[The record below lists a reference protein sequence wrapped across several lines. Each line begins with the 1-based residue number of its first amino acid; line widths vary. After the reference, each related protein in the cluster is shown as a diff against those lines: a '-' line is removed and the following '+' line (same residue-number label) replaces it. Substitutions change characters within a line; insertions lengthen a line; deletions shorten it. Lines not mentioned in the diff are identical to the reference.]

1 MDDRIRSL
9 RIARAAP
16 AASLLVAGCNEVQS
30 TLAPSG
36 PQAHHIAQLFWVMVA
51 GSAAIMLAVIML
63 TAIALFASARRRAF
77 LAGDAVILAGGLV
90 FPVVTLSALLVY
102 GLIVLGEGPEKTTV
116 APIRIEAAGELW
128 WWRVVY
134 RDEAGRR
141 VESANELRIPVGRT
155 VEIELSSDN
164 VIHSFWAPRL
174 AGKLDMIPG
183 RKTKLTLSAE
193 KAGVSRGQ
201 CAEYCGGVH
210 ALMAFNVV
218 AMPQQEYD
226 DWRSREFQP
235 AQKTATQETIDGEA
249 LFLSRGCGACHT
261 IRGTPAV
268 GRLGPDLTHV
278 GGRTSLGAATLAADD
293 VSIARWI
300 KHNQQI
306 KPGNLMPAYDI
317 FSDAELLALSRYLAS
332 LR

>member
-1 MDDRIRSL
+1 M
-9 RIARAAP
+9 ARAAP
-16 AASLLVAGCNEVQS
+16 AACLLLGGCEGVQS

-36 PQAHHIAQLFWVMVA
+36 PQAHHVAQLFWVMVA
-51 GSAAIMLAVIML
+51 GSAAIMLAVSLL

-102 GLIVLGEGPEKTTV
+102 GLIMLGAGPDKTTA
-116 APIRIEAAGELW
+116 APVRIEVAGERW

-134 RDEAGRR
+134 RDEAGST
-141 VESANELRIPVGRT
+141 VESANELRIPVGRAI
-155 VEIELSSDN
+155 EIELTSDN

-183 RKTKLTLSAE
+183 RKTKLTLSAG

-201 CAEYCGGVH
+201 CAEYCGGAH

-218 AMPQQEYD
+218 ALPQQEYD
-226 DWRSREFQP
+226 DWRLQQFQP
-235 AQKTATQETIDGEA
+235 AQKPATPESIDGEA

-261 IRGTPAV
+261 IRGTPAA

-278 GGRTSLGAATLAADD
+278 GGRISIGAATLAADEA
-293 VSIARWI
+293 SIARWI
-300 KHNQQI
+300 RHNQEI

-317 FSDAELLALSRYLAS
+317 FSDSELLALSRYLAS